1 MLGILSVT
9 TTASQ
14 QHHIGM
20 LNNPLAIRLWLS
32 RGQPPNGRYLDTEPD
47 HQPFNII
54 PLESSVA
61 AIKLNSL
68 PRRQLQLAVFLFIIG
83 ILLFCLFSW
92 LEDISDDPD
101 DWRNIFIATLTIVVM
116 AAIYHAIWKLAHV
129 NDERRYT
136 QHFDLK
142 SRGSYEQPYYLE
154 KLKRDLQRVQ
164 NLAAEME
171 REQME
176 IFAETHGLT
185 VDELVANLKQ
195 TSPGMVDRAVGTDP
209 RRSKDGV

>member
-14 QHHIGM
+14 QHHVGM

-32 RGQPPNGRYLDTEPD
+32 RGQPPSDRYLDTEPD

-68 PRRQLQLAVFLFIIG
+68 PRRQLQIAVFLFIIG
-83 ILLFCLFSW
+83 FLLFCLFSW
-92 LEDISDDPD
+92 LEGITDAPQ
-101 DWRNIFIATLTIVVM
+101 DWRNIFIATLAVVVL
-116 AAIYHAIWKLAHV
+116 ASAYHAILKIAHV
-129 NDERRYT
+129 NDERKWT
-136 QHFDLK
+136 QDFDLK

-176 IFAETHGLT
+176 IFAKSHGLT
-185 VDELVANLKQ
+185 MDELVANLRH
-195 TSPGMVDRAVGTDP
+195 TSPGMIDRAVGPEP
-209 RRSKDGV
+209 RNSKECV